1 MEIRDFFCNFAANFE
16 RRHIMQIAINPTLY
30 GSAQTYAEKQGLNLT
45 AMIEDFLR
53 QFISP
58 AKAESTA
65 KTSDITP
72 SVVQLTGK
80 PRNITPRV
88 QRFKRGNPWHVSD
101 EEVDKMRHEY
111 LMEKY
116 Q

>member
-1 MEIRDFFCNFAANFE
+1 
-16 RRHIMQIAINPTLY
+16 MQVAINPTLY

-53 QFISP
+53 QLISP
-58 AKAESTA
+58 AKAETTA
-65 KTSDITP
+65 MTSDITP
-72 SVVQLTGK
+72 SAVQHTAK
-80 PRNITPRV
+80 PRDITPRV
-88 QRFKRGNPWHVSD
+88 QRFKRGNPWLVSD
-101 EEVDKMRHEY
+101 EEIDKMRHEY

>member
-1 MEIRDFFCNFAANFE
+1 MCIFFRNFAAKIE
-16 RRHIMQIAINPTLY
+16 KEVYMQIAINPTLY

-58 AKAESTA
+58 AKAESVA
-65 KTSDITP
+65 KTSDVTP
-72 SVVQLTGK
+72 SAVQLTTM

-101 EEVDKMRHEY
+101 EELDKMRHEY

>member
-1 MEIRDFFCNFAANFE
+1 MSDFFCNFAANFRE
-16 RRHIMQIAINPTLY
+16 EAIMQIAINPTLY

-53 QFISP
+53 QFLNP

-65 KTSDITP
+65 KTSDVTP
-72 SVVQLTGK
+72 SAVQLTAK

-101 EEVDKMRHEY
+101 EEIDKMRHEY

-116 Q
+116 

>member
-1 MEIRDFFCNFAANFE
+1 
-16 RRHIMQIAINPTLY
+16 MQIAINPTLY

-58 AKAESTA
+58 AKEPEQVA
-65 KTSDITP
+65 ITP
-72 SVVQLTGK
+72 SAVQLTAK

-101 EEVDKMRHEY
+101 EELDKMRHEY